1 MPYKCHRGDLSE
13 ATDARAPQSS
23 PTLGRKLPGPF
34 NSRCAREPRTI
45 RRPELRPPGTQP
57 RRRAELRLAAPRA
70 RPRYRSPTGPWHGG
84 ADAHHGTPVV
94 PPNAKHAARGRAC
107 RSLQGGGRASRSST
121 SERFDSA
128 CVRRILRPGQF
139 THWNGALGAHGAV
152 RPRSNRPP
160 ELAAICA
167 CATRRCGGRLFR
179 PARATSRRRTT
190 RHPH

>member
-1 MPYKCHRGDLSE
+1 M
-13 ATDARAPQSS
+13 
-23 PTLGRKLPGPF
+23 
-34 NSRCAREPRTI
+34 
-45 RRPELRPPGTQP
+45 
-57 RRRAELRLAAPRA
+57 RA
-70 RPRYRSPTGPWHGG
+70 RPKVRRRSGGSCPGPLIVDALGSRGLVGRPSFRRQERSIGG
-84 ADAHHGTPVV
+84 VPSCDQPRHELVRGAGLHQALRTEELTHTTQRPVV
-94 PPNAKHAARGRAC
+94 PPNAQPAARGRAC

-121 SERFDSA
+121 SERFDSD